1 MIRKALFCINLCL
14 LSACSTCSSSV
25 VPSSVC
31 GILEF
36 GFDNWFLDDLRQR
49 NVDGMKG
56 GGVDGV
62 HLESNKSGVD
72 CYLCFYFLSV
82 ANQIIFEII
91 EHRT

>member
-1 MIRKALFCINLCL
+1 MLHVPREIVPIPVK
-14 LSACSTCSSSV
+14 V
-25 VPSSVC
+25 VYD
-31 GILEF
+31 IFEF

-49 NVDGMKG
+49 NVDGMK
-56 GGVDGV
+56 GV

>member
-1 MIRKALFCINLCL
+1 MLHVPREIVPIPVK
-14 LSACSTCSSSV
+14 V
-25 VPSSVC
+25 VYD
-31 GILEF
+31 IFEF

-56 GGVDGV
+56 GGWYDGV